1 MIDIDPNQPPPTIID
16 VTEPSAPPPSSGPGW
31 GIQVWTFIRKYVL
44 APLPVL
50 IIVVVAFV
58 LAMLGFKN
66 LQVGG
71 LIGKL
76 LGRKPSQKA
85 VDVANSIPPGR
96 VRADGS
102 LIPLGEPDSKGIA
115 QARVVAIE
123 EPGLFDDPKV
133 VKITPPG
140 EKKPITIQVPDG
152 VKAKDIDNVIVL
164 RPEMH
169 VVTVKDTSKVEA
181 KRVEDLI
188 AKYDRKKDR

>member
-1 MIDIDPNQPPPTIID
+1 MIDPDPPQPPPTSID
-16 VTEPSAPPPSSGPGW
+16 VTAPPAPSSAGW
-31 GIQVWTFIRKYVL
+31 FRRYIL
-44 APLPVL
+44 APIPVL

-76 LGRKPSQKA
+76 TGKKTSRKA
-85 VDVANSIPPGR
+85 VDVANSVPPDR

-102 LIPLGEPDSKGIA
+102 LIPVGEPDSRGIT
-115 QARVVAIE
+115 QAKVVAIE

-140 EKKPITIQVPDG
+140 ETKPISIQVPDG

-164 RPEMH
+164 RPELH
-169 VVTVKDTSKVEA
+169 VVTVKNPSP
-181 KRVEDLI
+181 RVTTQRVDDLI
-188 AKYDRKKDR
+188 AKYGKKDKP